1 MPHDDRDVRFAAQSI
16 YQNMYRPYPPI
27 DFSRSQSHSINF
39 ITEDF
44 LAGYMEDGRRM
55 SVVRRFFCL
64 FVTFDLFFIS
74 LLWLICIL
82 ITGDNIYNALKTQI
96 IHYTI
101 YASLF
106 DIVMAA
112 ICRFT
117 VLILFYALLY
127 INHWSIIAL
136 STSGSCAF
144 LIAKVFFFNWL
155 DTPQPVFQVLLIVT
169 SFVLSWGEAWFLDCK
184 VIPQETIARNYMLA
198 VSPHLTDDRTPLM
211 APFLNSA
218 MPPESIANFYS
229 PYDSCHNSDEE
240 DDQDEDYRNMGKE
253 CVRKAFSLLE
263 ASDWNFEKVTAKGD
277 TIQSTQRDKLGKVF
291 RLTAR
296 IHFPAKKLLEHLF
309 YKIEEIPK
317 WNPTILESKIIKKID
332 THTDISYQAT
342 ASAGSGMIKSRDFV
356 NLRCWHLCRDGNI
369 IDSDE
374 SSSEETGSVTVVAVS
389 HRDDSDDECLL
400 KDDPHQRMQ
409 KSLSDARIN
418 DSKQRSTPEMGGLSK
433 SLGAK
438 GFFDDDIN
446 SGDEH
451 FEDAET
457 DDKSSVDSQS
467 LLKPSGKVY
476 VSAAVS
482 IPYASVPPLTKFTRG
497 ENLLSCWAMREV
509 DGKGDTC
516 IFEWLLCLDLKG
528 YFPRRILDATYTTF
542 MQDYMEYLRKYCAEV
557 NRKKGHKHRQVNS

>member
-1 MPHDDRDVRFAAQSI
+1 MPQDERDVRFAAHSI
-16 YQNMYRPYPPI
+16 YQNMPRAYPPI

-39 ITEDF
+39 VTEDF

-96 IHYTI
+96 LHYSI
-101 YASLF
+101 YTSLF

-144 LIAKVFFFNWL
+144 LIAKVFFFNWV
-155 DTPQPVFQVLLIVT
+155 DAPQPVFQVLLIVT

-184 VIPQETIARNYMLA
+184 VIPQEAIARNYMLA
-198 VSPHLTDDRTPLM
+198 ATPYLNDDRAPLM
-211 APFLNSA
+211 APFLNSL
-218 MPPESIANFYS
+218 PPESIANFYS

-240 DDQDEDYRNMGKE
+240 DDQDDEYRNMGKE
-253 CVRKAFSLLE
+253 CVRKAFNLLE
-263 ASDWNFEKVTAKGD
+263 ASDWSIEKVTSKGD
-277 TIQSTQRDKLGKVF
+277 TIKSTQRDKLGKVF

-309 YKIEEIPK
+309 YKIEDIPK

-342 ASAGSGMIKSRDFV
+342 AGAGSGLIKSRDFV
-356 NLRCWHLCRDGNI
+356 NLRCWHVCRDGNI
-369 IDSDE
+369 INDSDS
-374 SSSEETGSVTVVAVS
+374 SSSEETGSVTLAVTS
-389 HRDDSDDECLL
+389 NQNDSDEECLL
-400 KDDPHQRMQ
+400 KEVAVDKLQ
-409 KSLSDARIN
+409 KSTSELNIN
-418 DSKQRSTPEMGGLSK
+418 ESKDGSLPRTTALSK

-438 GFFDDDIN
+438 AFFDEDFH
-446 SGDEH
+446 SGDEC
-451 FEDAET
+451 FEDAEN
-457 DDKSSVDSQS
+457 DDKSSVGRNSI
-467 LLKPSGKVY
+467 LKPSGKVY
-476 VSAAVS
+476 VSAAIS
-482 IPYASVPPLTKFTRG
+482 IPYGGVPTSTKFTRG

-509 DGKGDTC
+509 EGKEDTC

-528 YFPRRILDATYTTF
+528 YFPRRLLDATYTSF
-542 MQDYMEYLRKYCAEV
+542 MQDYMVFLRKYCAEI
-557 NRKKGHKHRQVNS
+557 NRKKSHKHRVNS